1 MRGEIAGYLGADP
14 ETRVAPSGQK
24 IISFRIAVNT
34 RRKDKETTVWWRVT
48 IFGDRFDRMLSYIKK
63 GSGLIVH
70 GTINPPEIYQNKEGA
85 SQISLELIA
94 DSISFLPSSNKG
106 EKAADSQ
113 QSAAYGGG
121 SDASSEMD
129 GSPMFRPQ
137 AAQFQPT
144 QFQPRA
150 NPFNTASAG
159 ASYQQQ
165 SSDDDVPF

>member
-24 IISFRIAVNT
+24 ITTFRIAVTT

-48 IFGDRFDRMLSYIKK
+48 IFGDRFDRMLAYIKK

-70 GTINPPEIYQNKEGA
+70 GTMNPPEIYQNKEGT
-85 SQISLELIA
+85 SQVSLELIA
-94 DSISFLPSSNKG
+94 DSISFLPSSGKG
-106 EKAADSQ
+106 ERAQDGQ
-113 QSAAYGGG
+113 QSTAYGSG

-129 GSPMFRPQ
+129 TSPMFKPQ
-137 AAQFQPT
+137 TAQFQPT

-165 SSDDDVPF
+165 SADDEIPF